1 MSDPARRAT
10 RQSGRPPPA
19 AAAAAAVAAPVPVRR
34 SARSTSASRG
44 ADSGSAAATSASGAG
59 GAGGTNG
66 AAGAAP
72 PGGAAAAGAALAAGA
87 NAPTDPANLLFA
99 AEMMAAAEHGQPRG
113 DDDAG
118 YYEMTDPEADV
129 DDDES
134 EESDDDGDDDD
145 IGLGLHNYLAMMAE
159 RRGAGAGADGAAA
172 RRGRGGPRITDP
184 LRGEQQQTATTA
196 AATGRAPTAAGANAS
211 AGAGASG
218 GAASRRSTLTR
229 ADRRAAPT
237 AGSAGRRGVVSGV
250 LRARAAA
257 SAARAAL
264 HAAGGP
270 VPVPNATSRALE
282 RQANMSPVDAANLGP
297 PTGICN
303 DEGAMT
309 YYPPLPGG
317 SGGGTGAGPGIL
329 TRGRGRNA
337 AAPRQPG
344 AAAGAGAAAAAG
356 ALGVPGR
363 IIPPAHPANFP
374 ADVMDDFRLRDEG
387 LGAYPPMGYAAYPG
401 GGGAGGMGRFLHR
414 EGAGD
419 ARSAAAAAGGN
430 DVVDPTAL
438 LVACTRRFGRNFY
451 PDPLVPYCGRRLG
464 RTVVPSRDGICSP
477 LASSRGRVSTC
488 PSCTRL
494 HDSLRLSRLRFMFG
508 RASDIVAPDIDSAI
522 YIDIDVMSD
531 DGLDSSAAGRNH
543 QDGPVVSDAALV
555 AALRSNSGQF
565 SGTVSLLAK
574 QLGAKPR
581 PHPREVAYVA
591 RVLGLPETL
600 ARIALKKKDCDATV
614 AIGWICGFAGSGA
627 VGSSPE
633 TSPMA
638 ICYQEALQEELRSSP
653 SAAVSSETEG
663 SKDAARSTV
672 DEEGMAVLCSLC
684 EFSPSTQSSS
694 KLSSSPLSSSPPS
707 SGDCKKAGLK
717 KTGQEDEDDNNKMD
731 FDNSDVEPI
740 VLDGH
745 CLVQVENYVN
755 GKLKG
760 VLEDGDEEKPLSESD
775 RKILQKVLDAK
786 VNVPSPDQ
794 VLMKGLA
801 NIIAQSKE
809 KGKGK
814 EEGDG
819 LKFVI
824 QNLSPVTQRKLF
836 RYAMEV
842 SRVESSPLCYSD
854 TVPTTT

>member
-1 MSDPARRAT
+1 
-10 RQSGRPPPA
+10 
-19 AAAAAAVAAPVPVRR
+19 
-34 SARSTSASRG
+34 
-44 ADSGSAAATSASGAG
+44 
-59 GAGGTNG
+59 
-66 AAGAAP
+66 
-72 PGGAAAAGAALAAGA
+72 
-87 NAPTDPANLLFA
+87 
-99 AEMMAAAEHGQPRG
+99 
-113 DDDAG
+113 
-118 YYEMTDPEADV
+118 
-129 DDDES
+129 
-134 EESDDDGDDDD
+134 
-145 IGLGLHNYLAMMAE
+145 
-159 RRGAGAGADGAAA
+159 
-172 RRGRGGPRITDP
+172 
-184 LRGEQQQTATTA
+184 
-196 AATGRAPTAAGANAS
+196 
-211 AGAGASG
+211 
-218 GAASRRSTLTR
+218 
-229 ADRRAAPT
+229 
-237 AGSAGRRGVVSGV
+237 
-250 LRARAAA
+250 
-257 SAARAAL
+257 
-264 HAAGGP
+264 
-270 VPVPNATSRALE
+270 
-282 RQANMSPVDAANLGP
+282 
-297 PTGICN
+297 
-303 DEGAMT
+303 
-309 YYPPLPGG
+309 
-317 SGGGTGAGPGIL
+317 
-329 TRGRGRNA
+329 
-337 AAPRQPG
+337 
-344 AAAGAGAAAAAG
+344 
-356 ALGVPGR
+356 
-363 IIPPAHPANFP
+363 
-374 ADVMDDFRLRDEG
+374 
-387 LGAYPPMGYAAYPG
+387 
-401 GGGAGGMGRFLHR
+401 MGRFLHR

-477 LASSRGRVSTC
+477 LASSRGHVSTC
-488 PSCTRL
+488 PSCARL

-508 RASDIVAPDIDSAI
+508 RASDIVAPDGIDSAI
-522 YIDIDVMSD
+522 DAMSD
-531 DGLDSSAAGRNH
+531 DGLDSSAAGRN
-543 QDGPVVSDAALV
+543 QDGPIVSDAALV

-600 ARIALKKKDCDATV
+600 ARIALKRNDCDTTV

-627 VGSSPE
+627 VGSSSE

-653 SAAVSSETEG
+653 SVAAASSETEG
-663 SKDAARSTV
+663 SKDAARGVV

-694 KLSSSPLSSSPPS
+694 KLSSSRSSSSPPS
-707 SGDCKKAGLK
+707 SGDRKKAGLK

-731 FDNSDVEPI
+731 IDNSDAGPI
-740 VLDGH
+740 LLDGH

-755 GKLKG
+755 GKHKG

-809 KGKGK
+809 KCKGK

-842 SRVESSPLCYSD
+842 SPLCYSD
-854 TVPTTT
+854 IGTYY